1 MGLFIFKM
9 QDSSQIQALT
19 KDQLRRSLLNQ
30 RRKIPYAIWQQKSIE
45 LCDRLNNWQSFQQ
58 AQNILAFTNFRQ
70 EPDLSQLWQ
79 KFPDKTWGFSRCIE
93 KELIWHQVAI
103 ANFESNM
110 RSGAFGIL
118 EPSHDLPLMNL
129 ENIDLV
135 LIPAIACDRRGYRL
149 GYGGGFYDRWLPNAK
164 GKKVG
169 MIFDE
174 FYLDVLPNNSWDVKL
189 DEIATDSQ
197 LIFV

>member
-19 KDQLRRSLLNQ
+19 KEQLRRSLLNQ
-30 RRKIPYAIWQQKSIE
+30 RLKIPYEIWQQKSME
-45 LCDRLNNWQSFQQ
+45 LCDRLTNWQSFQQ
-58 AQNILAFTNFRQ
+58 AQNILAFTSFRQ
-70 EPDLSQLWQ
+70 EPDLSALWQ
-79 KFPDKTWGFSRCIE
+79 RFPAKNWGFSRCVG
-93 KELIWHQVAI
+93 KNLTWHQVAI
-103 ANFESNM
+103 ANFESNV

-118 EPSHDLPLMNL
+118 EPNHDLPLMNL
-129 ENIDLV
+129 ENIDLI

-149 GYGGGFYDRWLPNAK
+149 GYGGGFYDRWLSNAK

-169 MIFDE
+169 VIFDE

-197 LIFV
+197 LTFV

>member
-19 KDQLRRSLLNQ
+19 KEQLRRSLLNQ

-45 LCDRLNNWQSFQQ
+45 LCDRLTNCQSFQQ

-79 KFPDKTWGFSRCIE
+79 KFPDKTWGFSRCVE

-103 ANFESNM
+103 ADFESNM
-110 RSGAFGIL
+110 QSGVFGIL
-118 EPSHDLPLMNL
+118 EPHHDLPLM
-129 ENIDLV
+129 DLKKV
-135 LIPAIACDRRGYRL
+135 DLILIPAIACDQQGYRL
-149 GYGGGFYDRWLPNAK
+149 GYGGGFYDRWLPNSSGVKA
-164 GKKVG
+164 GI
-169 MIFDE
+169 IFDK
-174 FYLDVLPNNSWDVKL
+174 FYLDKIPKDIWDVQL
-189 DEIATDSQ
+189 DVIVTDSQ